1 LQVESNLKAKC
12 LALSHT
18 FITGR
23 SAATWYFPFPS
34 TLIQDGVIEKARRT
48 IFWEGIT
55 SLANNESL
63 TAIRVWIVTI
73 GFSMT
78 IKFMSTG
85 RICRCDGW
93 LWISCSTIVI
103 TFITNRSASTVS
115 EIVVVTSLVPQIVHH
130 WVSIIVILANVMFW
144 SMIMA
149 GFAAPPS
156 SAVEGVRIQT
166 CSCAIDPLF
175 RRGAVSVLCGCCVF
189 LAVIWVIAGT
199 LSTINFRLVS
209 THEVELIINHVE
221 ITGMGDN
228 TP

>member
-1 LQVESNLKAKC
+1 
-12 LALSHT
+12 
-18 FITGR
+18 
-23 SAATWYFPFPS
+23 
-34 TLIQDGVIEKARRT
+34 
-48 IFWEGIT
+48 
-55 SLANNESL
+55 
-63 TAIRVWIVTI
+63 
-73 GFSMT
+73 
-78 IKFMSTG
+78 MSTG
-85 RICRCDGW
+85 SICRCISW

-115 EIVVVTSLVPQIVHH
+115 EIVIVTSLVPQIVHH
-130 WVSIIVILANVMFW
+130 WVSIIVILTNVMFW
-144 SMIMA
+144 SMIMT

-156 SAVEGVRIQT
+156 STVEGVRIQT

-189 LAVIWVIAGT
+189 LAVIWVIAWT

-209 THEVELIINHVE
+209 THEVEVIINQVE